1 MDEDQLAMNRE
12 DSIPFH
18 LRLLYYTVTE
28 AKRQNELSSVRL
40 PSVLYLWL
48 SRRIF
53 HSNMMLQY
61 KQYLALSEDVEFR
74 KETKVCQLFLII
86 SLFLIIFN
94 YFLLIMFSFYSYRY
108 ETGLNLK

>member
-48 SRRIF
+48 SRRIL
-53 HSNMMLQY
+53 HSKMMPKY

-86 SLFLIIFN
+86 
-94 YFLLIMFSFYSYRY
+94 
-108 ETGLNLK
+108 